1 MCVCVLI
8 CAHTFIDI
16 HTQRYTHA
24 NKHIY
29 INCCHT
35 SSAALTILTND
46 NSLIAF
52 EPGMWVFFL
61 LLIPYFWLSQF
72 IRCVQK
78 LYFLHVVGTL
88 AAQFPAV

>member
-1 MCVCVLI
+1 MCVCVNMCTYI
-8 CAHTFIDI
+8 Y
-16 HTQRYTHA
+16 RYTHTEIHTHTQT
-24 NKHIY
+24 HIY
-29 INCCHT
+29 
-35 SSAALTILTND
+35 SLLPLFSAALMILRND

-52 EPGMWVFFL
+52 EPGMWFVLFFL
-61 LLIPYFWLSQF
+61 ILYFWLSQF

>member
-1 MCVCVLI
+1 MCMCVNMCTYI
-8 CAHTFIDI
+8 Y
-16 HTQRYTHA
+16 RYTHTHT

-29 INCCHT
+29 IHCCHT
-35 SSAALTILTND
+35 SSAALTILRNY

-52 EPGMWVFFL
+52 EPGMWGCFFL
-61 LLIPYFWLSQF
+61 LLILYFWLSQF